1 MLDRAQGE
9 GMPDFVSER
18 VLGFGLSMSSN
29 VAQHFAHAIVS
40 LIRSRFD
47 AEEAR
52 AGLDPVW
59 TPSGRSSASFSPFAP
74 VPRWEV
80 TPAGRPCRRR

>member
-1 MLDRAQGE
+1 
-9 GMPDFVSER
+9 MPDFVSER
-18 VLGFGLSMSSN
+18 VLGFGLGMSSN
-29 VAQHFAHAIVS
+29 VAQHFAHAIVF
-40 LIRSRFD
+40 LIPSRFD

-59 TPSGRSSASFSPFAP
+59 TPSGRRSTSFSPFAP

-80 TPAGRPCRRR
+80 YRACGPLGTTRRRS